1 MDLLRE
7 RLGVDIPENDE
18 IDTLSGLII
27 NELSNVPEDGS
38 TFDIDLCGMHIHV
51 DEVRDRRVE
60 WTTVRLPRK
69 EEAVAQLQDSEE
81 EPEGK

>member
-1 MDLLRE
+1 M
-7 RLGVDIPENDE
+7 DIPENDE

-38 TFDIDLCGMHIHV
+38 TFDIDLCGMHVHV

-60 WTTVRLPRK
+60 WTTVRLPAK
-69 EEAVAQLQDSEE
+69 DEAAEEAPSAAKED
-81 EPEGK
+81 